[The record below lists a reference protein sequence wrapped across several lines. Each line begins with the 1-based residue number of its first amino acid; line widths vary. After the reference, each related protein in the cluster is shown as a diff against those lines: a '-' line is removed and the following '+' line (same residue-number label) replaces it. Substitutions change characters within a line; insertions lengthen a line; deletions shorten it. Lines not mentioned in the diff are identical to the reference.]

1 MRLGEI
7 IKRYREE
14 NGLSLRDF
22 AKKSGVSN
30 SYLSMLETGRQPQS
44 GRPIVPTLTTLNKIA
59 SAVGMRIDDLIAA
72 VDDMPVSVN
81 EEAGAPAAVI
91 NGRLKERRLQMGLT
105 LLDVA
110 DAIGVKE
117 ATVQR
122 YESGAIK
129 NIGHETICKL
139 SDVLH
144 CSPSYLLGFDEVA
157 APAAVGLELSALEIQ
172 IITRFRALPVG
183 ERNMILRSL
192 GLDEENKKDG
202 SIVQGVG

>member
-72 VDDMPVSVN
+72 VDDMPVSFK
-81 EEAGAPAAVI
+81 EEAG
-91 NGRLKERRLQMGLT
+91 
-105 LLDVA
+105 
-110 DAIGVKE
+110 
-117 ATVQR
+117 
-122 YESGAIK
+122 
-129 NIGHETICKL
+129 
-139 SDVLH
+139 
-144 CSPSYLLGFDEVA
+144 

-202 SIVQGVG
+202 SIAQGVG

>member
-1 MRLGEI
+1 MRWGEI

-14 NGLSLRDF
+14 NGMSLRDF

-72 VDDMPVSVN
+72 VDDMPVSFK
-81 EEAGAPAAVI
+81 EEVG
-91 NGRLKERRLQMGLT
+91 
-105 LLDVA
+105 
-110 DAIGVKE
+110 
-117 ATVQR
+117 
-122 YESGAIK
+122 
-129 NIGHETICKL
+129 
-139 SDVLH
+139 
-144 CSPSYLLGFDEVA
+144 

-172 IITRFRALPVG
+172 IITRVRALPVG

>member
-72 VDDMPVSVN
+72 VDDMPVSFKRRFARRFVVCFFIYPR
-81 EEAGAPAAVI
+81 PAAAI
-91 NGRLKERRLQMGLT
+91 IKQRRG
-105 LLDVA
+105 D
-110 DAIGVKE
+110 
-117 ATVQR
+117 
-122 YESGAIK
+122 
-129 NIGHETICKL
+129 
-139 SDVLH
+139 
-144 CSPSYLLGFDEVA
+144 
-157 APAAVGLELSALEIQ
+157 
-172 IITRFRALPVG
+172 
-183 ERNMILRSL
+183 
-192 GLDEENKKDG
+192 
-202 SIVQGVG
+202 

>member
-72 VDDMPVSVN
+72 VDDMPVSFK
-81 EEAGAPAAVI
+81 EEAGAPAAV
-91 NGRLKERRLQMGLT
+91 
-105 LLDVA
+105 
-110 DAIGVKE
+110 
-117 ATVQR
+117 
-122 YESGAIK
+122 
-129 NIGHETICKL
+129 
-139 SDVLH
+139 
-144 CSPSYLLGFDEVA
+144 GF
-157 APAAVGLELSALEIQ
+157 ELSALEIQ

>member
-72 VDDMPVSVN
+72 VDDMPVSFK
-81 EEAGAPAAVI
+81 EEAG
-91 NGRLKERRLQMGLT
+91 
-105 LLDVA
+105 
-110 DAIGVKE
+110 
-117 ATVQR
+117 
-122 YESGAIK
+122 
-129 NIGHETICKL
+129 
-139 SDVLH
+139 
-144 CSPSYLLGFDEVA
+144 

-202 SIVQGVG
+202 SIVQGAG

>member
-72 VDDMPVSVN
+72 VDDMPVSFK
-81 EEAGAPAAVI
+81 EEAG
-91 NGRLKERRLQMGLT
+91 
-105 LLDVA
+105 
-110 DAIGVKE
+110 
-117 ATVQR
+117 
-122 YESGAIK
+122 
-129 NIGHETICKL
+129 
-139 SDVLH
+139 
-144 CSPSYLLGFDEVA
+144 

-192 GLDEENKKDG
+192 GLDEENKKDA
-202 SIVQGVG
+202 SIGQNVG

>member
-59 SAVGMRIDDLIAA
+59 SAVSMRIDDLIAA
-72 VDDMPVSVN
+72 VDDMPVSFK
-81 EEAGAPAAVI
+81 EEAG
-91 NGRLKERRLQMGLT
+91 
-105 LLDVA
+105 
-110 DAIGVKE
+110 
-117 ATVQR
+117 
-122 YESGAIK
+122 
-129 NIGHETICKL
+129 
-139 SDVLH
+139 
-144 CSPSYLLGFDEVA
+144 

>member
-72 VDDMPVSVN
+72 VDDMPVSFK
-81 EEAGAPAAVI
+81 EEAG
-91 NGRLKERRLQMGLT
+91 
-105 LLDVA
+105 
-110 DAIGVKE
+110 
-117 ATVQR
+117 
-122 YESGAIK
+122 
-129 NIGHETICKL
+129 
-139 SDVLH
+139 
-144 CSPSYLLGFDEVA
+144 

-202 SIVQGVG
+202 STMQGAG

>member
-72 VDDMPVSVN
+72 VDDMPVSFK
-81 EEAGAPAAVI
+81 EEAG
-91 NGRLKERRLQMGLT
+91 
-105 LLDVA
+105 
-110 DAIGVKE
+110 
-117 ATVQR
+117 
-122 YESGAIK
+122 
-129 NIGHETICKL
+129 
-139 SDVLH
+139 
-144 CSPSYLLGFDEVA
+144 